1 MECWKLVWRKGF
13 APVLSNKG
21 LAALRDALRNDD
33 LRLVQGSTTTP
44 PPLLC
49 VHDWPV
55 EACDALGYCGW
66 QGEGLVTVGEV
77 EEFFARACYEA
88 DERLGEPAACRWF
101 LNWYD
106 DTPRHEMRAELL
118 AEVERTLNE
127 RQPAE
132 KHPAVEAPLM
142 PSFTS
147 FASAGV

>member
-1 MECWKLVWRKGF
+1 MESWKLVWRKGF

-21 LAALRDALRNDD
+21 LTALRDALRSDD

-66 QGEGLVTVGEV
+66 QGDGLVTVGEV

-88 DERLGEPAACRWF
+88 DERMGEPAACRWF

-106 DTPRHEMRAELL
+106 DAPRFEMRRELL
-118 AEVERTLNE
+118 AEVERTLAE
-127 RQPAE
+127 RKPVE
-132 KHPAVEAPLM
+132 VRRAVEAPFV
-142 PSFTS
+142 PSFTG
-147 FASAGV
+147 FAHAGV